1 MLDFTPGSKLFLS
14 KNVYCYFEPFRSISI
29 MLLKKLAFF
38 FGSNCRAA
46 VSFLSVNTFTKN
58 VVLSSEISH
67 IEEPLSNS
75 SDDLVARGRKFYVSS
90 YATTVKGLCNN
101 KM

>member
-1 MLDFTPGSKLFLS
+1 MLDFTPGSKLFL
-14 KNVYCYFEPFRSISI
+14 
-29 MLLKKLAFF
+29 
-38 FGSNCRAA
+38 
-46 VSFLSVNTFTKN
+46 
-58 VVLSSEISH
+58 SEISH

-90 YATTVKGLCNN
+90 YAMTVKGLCNN